1 MNFDYKKIEYINN
14 ENDENDENDE
24 NNESCLLLNDK
35 DDDCCEYY
43 SNYNS
48 LEDHLTNQINYINN
62 CKLNSDNI
70 DNNHFIYDN
79 NSDNSNFETIED
91 KESRITA
98 LILNYEINYN
108 IKYLEHILAYYD
120 VQKKKM
126 NKLEMIE
133 TIVNIEDNPDNEHIV
148 MRRKEMFKYIELLK
162 KDKYFSKFIVFNN

>member
-14 ENDENDENDE
+14 ENNDNDENY
-24 NNESCLLLNDK
+24 ESCLLLNDK

-43 SNYNS
+43 SNYNR

-133 TIVNIEDNPDNEHIV
+133 TIVNIEDNPDNQHIV

-162 KDKYFSKFIVFNN
+162 KDKYFSKFIMFNN